1 MQTDLKI
8 VPPQIPERNA
18 PKTMSVAAH
27 TGIESVGNEL
37 FDAECLK
44 LINEYFYG
52 VRIFPGQDP
61 THVYVGWVTT
71 QFHLHSKDFNQS
83 RVRASTVHIMDGYG
97 RVLDRYLPLILWLT
111 IFSHLFF

>member
-1 MQTDLKI
+1 M
-8 VPPQIPERNA
+8 PPQIPERNA
-18 PKTMSVAAH
+18 PKTMSVTVP
-27 TGIESVGNEL
+27 TGVESVGNEL

-52 VRIFPGQDP
+52 IRIFPGQDP

-83 RVRASTVHIMDGYG
+83 RVRVSTVHIMDEYG
-97 RVLDRYLPLILWLT
+97 RVVDRYVVCQIVLISLVKEFVEN
-111 IFSHLFF
+111 FSKQ

>member
-1 MQTDLKI
+1 MQPQS
-8 VPPQIPERNA
+8 VPDRQQKQLSVPQ
-18 PKTMSVAAH
+18 TSDV
-27 TGIESVGNEL
+27 ESVGDEI

-71 QFHLHSKDFNQS
+71 QYHLHSKDFNQS
-83 RVRASTVHIMDGYG
+83 QVLKTSVVILDDYDRVVEK
-97 RVLDRYLPLILWLT
+97 
-111 IFSHLFF
+111 